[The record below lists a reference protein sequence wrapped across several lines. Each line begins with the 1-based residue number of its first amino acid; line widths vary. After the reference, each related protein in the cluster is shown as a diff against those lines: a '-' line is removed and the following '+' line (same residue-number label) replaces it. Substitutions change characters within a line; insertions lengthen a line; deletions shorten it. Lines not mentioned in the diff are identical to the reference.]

1 MDHFIPSLGLIQ
13 FSINTFENL
22 TSLLYFNQQQ
32 RSKFLPGWE
41 WEVGWRMILKQTGIS
56 LAVQWL

>member
-1 MDHFIPSLGLIQ
+1 MDHFIPLLGPIQ
-13 FSINTFENL
+13 FSINTFENV

-41 WEVGWRMILKQTGIS
+41 WDGE
-56 LAVQWL
+56 